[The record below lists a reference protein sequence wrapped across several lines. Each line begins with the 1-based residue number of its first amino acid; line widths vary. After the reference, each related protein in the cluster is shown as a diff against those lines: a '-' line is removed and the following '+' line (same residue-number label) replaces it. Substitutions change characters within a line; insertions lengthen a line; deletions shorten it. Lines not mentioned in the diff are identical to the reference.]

1 MKIALD
7 FDGTLWDHQGV
18 AGPNHVLIAAAKALK
33 AQGHRL
39 ILWTC
44 RYDEG
49 LADALRCCTAVGLTF
64 DAVNDNLPEVKD
76 GFGNPRKIVADVYVD
91 DRSAH
96 PSAIDTLLLALQSK
110 GTPPSPESLPKPTTT
125 VFVVGERFVF
135 RQDHMTA
142 RKGEAVIVHR
152 VGRLISFVPAPG
164 STRQYLFNLYPHEID
179 GILAP
184 SPMEG

>member
-49 LADALRCCTAVGLTF
+49 LADALRCCRSVGLLF
-64 DAVNDNLPEVKD
+64 DAVNDNLPEVKE
-76 GFGNPRKIVADVYVD
+76 GFGDPRKIVADVYVD
-91 DRSAH
+91 DRSSH
-96 PSAIDTLLLALQSK
+96 PTAVAALLIALLSK
-110 GTPPSPESLPKPTTT
+110 G
-125 VFVVGERFVF
+125 
-135 RQDHMTA
+135 
-142 RKGEAVIVHR
+142 
-152 VGRLISFVPAPG
+152 
-164 STRQYLFNLYPHEID
+164 
-179 GILAP
+179 
-184 SPMEG
+184 